1 MKTTLGNYLTQA
13 NKDFP
18 IDAETFDYIQQNLAL
33 LSVLGNI
40 AGDRA
45 ILSGCEPEQNG
56 TRRKEG
62 YVFVRTK
69 DFPDGEILYWEGG
82 VVASGMYLKKEN
94 VSVSAQGYA
103 FPQAYVVRSLA
114 PGIGEENYRWEEF
127 ATIKP
132 VSELDAYNRKQD
144 AEIAELSPLPLGIVQ
159 MWAGNVAKIPLDK
172 YRLCDGSALTVAEY
186 PELYAVLG
194 NLHGGT
200 PGSTFCLPDLRGQFI
215 VGYHASDTDYN
226 AIARKGGQKTHIL
239 TVEEMPSHTHGLFL
253 QPSGTRFTGGGRA
266 NELNSGDGA
275 TKAAGGGKAHEN
287 RPPYYTLAYIM
298 RVR

>member
-45 ILSGCEPEQNG
+45 VLSGCEPEQNG

-82 VVASGMYLKKEN
+82 AIASGMYLKKEN

-127 ATIKP
+127 ATIRP

-172 YRLCDGSALTVAEY
+172 YRLCDGSALTVEEY
-186 PELYAVLG
+186 LYSADKLADG
-194 NLHGGT
+194 
-200 PGSTFCLPDLRGQFI
+200 
-215 VGYHASDTDYN
+215 
-226 AIARKGGQKTHIL
+226 
-239 TVEEMPSHTHGLFL
+239 
-253 QPSGTRFTGGGRA
+253 A
-266 NELNSGDGA
+266 NEQVSILAAAAKKYNDARPDRRSACPICGDGSSWA
-275 TKAAGGGKAHEN
+275 TTPRIRITTPSQK
-287 RPPYYTLAYIM
+287 
-298 RVR
+298 RVEKRRTS